1 MQNKTNKL
9 LLLLLGEEESVGPI
23 SAVHSHGY
31 YAKKIAFFERAHNS
45 IVSLCG
51 MRCMLFGHRIDGR
64 QLVLV
69 GGRRKSEDIR
79 SIVEI
84 LMDSIQMDFHH
95 PSHRK

>member
-9 LLLLLGEEESVGPI
+9 LLLLLGEEESVGPT
-23 SAVHSHGY
+23 AGVHSHGY